1 MRSRSS
7 WGVILFI
14 GAALSVTGFCI
25 LDDAYWA
32 ARREHQLLFVGAP
45 LNSLAAWLL
54 VVAVPIGA
62 AGLLLLLP
70 VLIGRIRRRAVRRLA
85 GWTTVGGAAA
95 AATCF
100 GVVAVF
106 ALLEATGIGDT
117 VRLEAVDGR
126 SVLVTQDGFDGDV
139 VDIYTENGS
148 FYYKWARSAPEL
160 SGWPRVKDR
169 ECRLDAGEAVLR
181 LVCGE
186 KTVEIDVEE
195 PAR

>member
-1 MRSRSS
+1 M
-7 WGVILFI
+7 
-14 GAALSVTGFCI
+14 
-25 LDDAYWA
+25 
-32 ARREHQLLFVGAP
+32 
-45 LNSLAAWLL
+45 
-54 VVAVPIGA
+54 AVPIGA

-85 GWTTVGGAAA
+85 GWATVGGAAA

-100 GVVAVF
+100 GVVAAF

-117 VRLEAVDGR
+117 VRLEAADGR

-148 FYYKWARSAPEL
+148 FRYKWARSAPEL
-160 SGWPRVKDR
+160 SGWPRVRDR

>member
-1 MRSRSS
+1 M
-7 WGVILFI
+7 
-14 GAALSVTGFCI
+14 
-25 LDDAYWA
+25 
-32 ARREHQLLFVGAP
+32 
-45 LNSLAAWLL
+45 
-54 VVAVPIGA
+54 AVPIGA

-85 GWTTVGGAAA
+85 GWTIVGGAAA

-169 ECRLDAGEAVLR
+169 ECRLDAGEAVLL